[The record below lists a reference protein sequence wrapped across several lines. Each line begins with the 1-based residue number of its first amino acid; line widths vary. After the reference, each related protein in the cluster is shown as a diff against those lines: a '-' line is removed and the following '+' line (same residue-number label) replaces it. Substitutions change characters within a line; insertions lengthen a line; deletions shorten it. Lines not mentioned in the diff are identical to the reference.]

1 MQIAKRVPFDNPDV
15 LNGVRA
21 MYIVSN
27 LIILFIYYII
37 HSRINKKK
45 GMFLCTPK
53 APCSLLEEIQ
63 TPPHFARQEA
73 NVRVRKQT

>member
-45 GMFLCTPK
+45 GMFLHPRRLVTLPK
-53 APCSLLEEIQ
+53 RYKL
-63 TPPHFARQEA
+63 PPHFAGHEA
-73 NVRVRKQT
+73 NVRVQKQT